1 MLDYAKLYHMMVNAS
16 EDAIAAIDQHNYGQ
30 ARAILI
36 AAEQASE
43 ELYLRQT
50 EDEPAALERKQTK

>member
-1 MLDYAKLYHMMVNAS
+1 MPDYAKLYHMMVNAS
-16 EDAIAAIDQHNYGQ
+16 EDAIAAIDKGNPRK

-36 AAEQASE
+36 AAELAAE

-50 EDEPAALERKQTK
+50 EDDPFLLPKK